1 MFPERERQS
10 QASDCLSGFQVRAAS
25 IASSMRSTATT
36 SKPSIGRFGA
46 LLADRA
52 YDAQE
57 RVVDVLNAGGVE
69 VVIPSKINRTY
80 RRTHDKNLYAARHL
94 VENFFAKLKAFRAIS
109 TRYDK
114 RAFIF
119 LGAIYL
125 ASAVILLK

>member
-1 MFPERERQS
+1 
-10 QASDCLSGFQVRAAS
+10 V
-25 IASSMRSTATT
+25 
-36 SKPSIGRFGA
+36 GRFAA

-57 RVVDVLNAGGVE
+57 RVVDVLTAGGVE

-80 RRTHDKNLYAARHL
+80 RRKHDKALYGARHL

-114 RAFIF
+114 RACAF
-119 LGAIYL
+119 LGAVHF
-125 ASAVILLK
+125 AAAVIMLK